1 MLIPLL
7 FYYLKMKK
15 INHVD
20 INNIDPITKFTKF
33 GKFPYKLIAHVLLV
47 IFTTMQVVI
56 LISQTNRYS
65 RAEERFFYTMFISN
79 DDYKKETMLY
89 TPKMIREHVLT
100 SIDNFY
106 NINKNSIE
114 ITEYDV
120 DNPFIIMDVSYI
132 NIKTN
137 DNLDRKESYIITKN
151 EHGPFD
157 EFDDI
162 QMKFFLNTVSSF
174 RLNYTVKTFVPN
186 EDIKMF
192 DCNLW
197 KINQLYSFEARA
209 RFAVKLF
216 IEKLTCDTKT
226 HQDVTTFLRILFDKL
241 IWIHVVVA
249 ILALYSLVSTW
260 KYISEVASLFIR
272 VRMKNKIIE
281 EHSPESDNS
290 IYFNPLIDKEQDE
303 DRESYQ
309 MLLKRPKPISKKI
322 MKFNKW
328 AIVSL
333 IGNIIQIFASLI
345 SIFDF
350 NHIMVG
356 TEILIGFGCFFAY
369 LYIGRYF
376 EFFEKYSAVYITI
389 KKSLPNVAR
398 YFIGAAPL
406 FIGFMLFG
414 LCVFWKSSKFSSISD
429 AMIILFALA
438 NGDSIYDAFKDLRGV
453 YFFIGQVYLYLF
465 CIIFI
470 VVVLNIFIAIVQ
482 EAYSSSQNETKEHWA
497 YAKKENSSMSLPIV
511 KVNTKKNE
519 SKIFYEEKEDL
530 KEKIDKEIQNIQ
542 NRIKNIADIAKE
554 INAKRNQDEGYE
566 EVREN
571 IFEYIN
577 EDILT
582 KVSEIKDLLTDNN
595 HN

>member
-1 MLIPLL
+1 
-7 FYYLKMKK
+7 MKN

-33 GKFPYKLIAHVLLV
+33 GKFPYKLIVHVLLV

-65 RAEERFFYTMFISN
+65 RAEERFFYNLFISN
-79 DDYKKETMLY
+79 EDKRDDDYKKETLLY
-89 TPKMIREHVLT
+89 TPKMIRKHVLD
-100 SIDNFY
+100 SIYNFY
-106 NINKNSIE
+106 TINQNSME
-114 ITEYDV
+114 ITEYDS
-120 DNPFIIMDVSYI
+120 DEPFILMDVSYI
-132 NIKTN
+132 NIKTK
-137 DNLDRKESYIITKN
+137 DGLERKDSYVITEN
-151 EHGPFD
+151 VHGPFD
-157 EFDDI
+157 EYDDI
-162 QMKFFLNTVSSF
+162 QMKYFLNTVSSF
-174 RLNYTVKTFVPN
+174 RLNYTVKTLVPN
-186 EDIKMF
+186 ENIKMY

-197 KINQLYSFEARA
+197 KIYQIYSFESRA
-209 RFAVKLF
+209 SFIVKLN
-216 IEKLTCDTKT
+216 IEKLTCDSEK
-226 HQDVTTFLRILFDKL
+226 HQNIRTTVRILMDKL
-241 IWIHVVVA
+241 IWIHFVVA
-249 ILALYSLVSTW
+249 ILALYSLISTW

-272 VRMKNKIIE
+272 VRTKNKIIE
-281 EHSPESDNS
+281 EHNPESDNS

-309 MLLKRPKPISKKI
+309 RLLKRPKPINKKI

-328 AIVSL
+328 AIICL

-350 NHIMVG
+350 NHIMIG

-369 LYIGRYF
+369 LFIGRYF
-376 EFFEKYSAVYITI
+376 EYFEKYSAVYITI
-389 KKSLPNVAR
+389 KKSLPNVIR

-429 AMIILFALA
+429 VMIILFALA

-465 CIIFI
+465 CVIFI

-497 YAKKENSSMSLPIV
+497 YGKKENSSMSLPIV
-511 KVNTKKNE
+511 KLNTKSNNE
-519 SKIFYEEKEDL
+519 NKIFNEEKDDL
-530 KEKIDKEIQNIQ
+530 KEKIDNEIKKIKLK
-542 NRIKNIADIAKE
+542 IKNISDIAKE
-554 INAKRNQDEGYE
+554 IELNSNHNEKYDEI
-566 EVREN
+566 REN

-577 EDILT
+577 EDILS
-582 KVSEIKDLLTDNN
+582 KVKEIKDLLTDNIYK
-595 HN
+595 

>member
-1 MLIPLL
+1 
-7 FYYLKMKK
+7 MKK
-15 INHVD
+15 INHD
-20 INNIDPITKFTKF
+20 DMNNIDPITKFTKF
-33 GKFPYKLIAHVLLV
+33 GKFPYKLISHVLLV

-56 LISQTNRYS
+56 LISQTNRYI

-79 DDYKKETMLY
+79 EDKRDDDYKKETMLY
-89 TPKMIREHVLT
+89 TPKMIRSHVLT
-100 SIDNFY
+100 SIENFY
-106 NINKNSIE
+106 NINQNSIE
-114 ITEYDV
+114 ITEYDS
-120 DNPFIIMDVSYI
+120 DDPFIIMDVSYI
-132 NIKTN
+132 SIKTN
-137 DNLDRKESYIITKN
+137 DNIERKESYIITKN
-151 EHGPFD
+151 DHGPFD
-157 EFDDI
+157 EFDDM
-162 QMKFFLNTVSSF
+162 QMKNFLNSVSSF

-197 KINQLYSFEARA
+197 KINQIYSFEARA

-216 IEKLTCDTKT
+216 IEKLTCENKINSK
-226 HQDVTTFLRILFDKL
+226 TFLQILFDKL

-249 ILALYSLVSTW
+249 VLAVYSLISTW
-260 KYISEVASLFIR
+260 NYISEVASLFIR

-328 AIVSL
+328 AIISL

-350 NHIMVG
+350 NHVMIG

-414 LCVFWKSSKFSSISD
+414 LCVFWKSSKFSSVSD
-429 AMIILFALA
+429 VMIILFALA

-497 YAKKENSSMSLPIV
+497 YDKKENSSMSLPVV
-511 KVNTKKNE
+511 KVKKNE
-519 SKIFYEEKEDL
+519 SKIFNEEKEDL
-530 KEKIDKEIQNIQ
+530 KDKINKE
-542 NRIKNIADIAKE
+542 IKNIQTRIKSINTTAKE
-554 INAKRNQDEGYE
+554 INDEGYE
-566 EVREN
+566 DVRDN
-571 IFEYIN
+571 IFEYIS

-582 KVSEIKDLLTDNN
+582 KVKEIKALLTDN
-595 HN
+595 